1 MTHGGGIKMTTTI
14 YYQGNAY
21 ELAHA
26 TQPLPVDVEQ
36 ISANMPAQV
45 HRSSCNLTYCII
57 DNQLI
62 LRDVLVLESNRNT
75 LPHSNEVYRE
85 LAQTIPYTGKLL
97 LVRDFFKHNMVS
109 QVQNAFMRIE
119 AYDTIVELV
128 FEKGELVCTIDH
140 SPTMSALRG
149 VARKW
154 RKTNSELD
162 FLSTLSGW
170 IQAIYGFEYDVWW
183 LPSTA

>member
-1 MTHGGGIKMTTTI
+1 MTTII

-36 ISANMPAQV
+36 ISTNLPSQV
-45 HRSSCNLTYCII
+45 HRSNCNLTYCII

-62 LRDVLVLESNRNT
+62 LRDVLVLETNHITDN
-75 LPHSNEVYRE
+75 LPNNHEVYRE

-97 LVRDFFKHNMVS
+97 LVRDFFKHNMVR
-109 QVQNAFMRIE
+109 QVQNAFMCIE

-140 SPTMSALRG
+140 SAAMSALRG
-149 VARKW
+149 VARNW
-154 RKTNSELD
+154 RKTNSELH
-162 FLSTLSGW
+162 FLSTLCGW